1 MAFLNWKIAGA
12 AGEGIKVSG
21 LMLQKTAFRSGFFTY
36 GSTEYPSL
44 IRGGHNTF
52 EVVLSNE
59 PVQSGRVKVNLLVD
73 LTTSTIASLSFPLAD
88 LARQSGNLLTK
99 NTVALGASCAIL
111 NLDLTIL
118 KQIISETFGSKDRT
132 VINQNHQAAQL
143 GFDYVTKNYSDK
155 KLKLEPAQEPLK
167 DKIMLCGNEALA
179 LGAVAG
185 GMKFYCAYPMTP
197 TTPILH
203 YLAANA
209 QKLNLIVNHAEDE
222 IGVINMAIGAGFGG
236 VRSMVATSGGGFS
249 LMVEGLGLAGVTE
262 TPLVIILGM
271 RPGPASGMPTWS
283 GQGDLLFAINAAQD
297 EFPRIVLAP
306 GDPEEAFNLAAKA
319 QNLAEKYQLPVIILS
334 DKNLGEGYYTSR
346 RPPAK
351 HTNQRY
357 SLAQNLTGSDDQPFP
372 RYLVT
377 ESGIS
382 PRPLP
387 GQPGGVHLANSY
399 EHDEL
404 GYATE
409 VSGERIKQMN
419 KRLKKLET
427 ILAGNDVLAPQNF
440 GPQTAKT
447 TLLSWGSNKGA
458 ILDALPHLS
467 DTNYLHFSWLWPFPE
482 AQFRALIAHNPRL
495 ITIEGN
501 ATAQLAK
508 LIAQQTGIII
518 KDKILKYDGRQF
530 YPEEIIEAV
539 KKL

>member
-52 EVVLSNE
+52 EVVISTE
-59 PVQSGRVKVNLLVD
+59 PVSSARKRVD
-73 LTTSTIASLSFPLAD
+73 LEVDLKNSTVAGKPFPLGE
-88 LARQSGNLLTK
+88 LAKQSGNQLTK
-99 NTVALGASCAIL
+99 NTVALGASCAL
-111 NLDLTIL
+111 LGLKLDVL
-118 KQIISETFGSKDRT
+118 KEVITETFGAKDEII
-132 VINQNHQAAQL
+132 VSQNHQAAQL
-143 GFDYVTKNYSDK
+143 GFDTAAKDK
-155 KLKLEPAQEPLK
+155 KLALDPPKGK
-167 DKIMLCGNEALA
+167 HRDKIMLCGNEAIA

-197 TTPILH
+197 ATPILH
-203 YLAANA
+203 YLAAHA
-209 QKLNLIVNHAEDE
+209 EKLRIVVNHAEDE
-222 IGVINMAIGAGFGG
+222 IGVINMAIGAGGGG

-262 TPLVIILGM
+262 TPLVIVLGM

-283 GQGDLLFAINAAQD
+283 GQGDLLFAVNAAQD

-306 GDPEEAFNLAAKA
+306 GDPEEAFDLAAKA

-334 DKNLGEGYYTSR
+334 DKNLGEGYYTSQ

-351 HTNQRY
+351 HTNRRY
-357 SLAQNLTGSDDQPFP
+357 SLAPDLPEADTPFP
-372 RYLVT
+372 RYQVT
-377 ESGIS
+377 ASGIS

-387 GQPGGVHLANSY
+387 GNPGGVHLANSY

-409 VSGERIKQMN
+409 VSSERVKQMN
-419 KRLKKLET
+419 KRLKKLDT
-427 ILAGNDVLAPQNF
+427 IITSDDLIAPQVF
-440 GPQTAKT
+440 GPKTAKVSIV
-447 TLLSWGSNKGA
+447 SWGSNKGA
-458 ILDALPHLS
+458 ILDALPQLP
-467 DTNYLHFSWLWPFPE
+467 DTNYIHFNWLWPFPKQ
-482 AQFRALIAHNPRL
+482 QFLNLVKPGQKLIAV
-495 ITIEGN
+495 EGN
-501 ATAQLAK
+501 ATGQLCR
-508 LIAQQTGIII
+508 LIREQTGIEI

-530 YPEEIIEAV
+530 YPEEIYEPTRH
-539 KKL
+539 